1 MKKFFFTTTI
11 YLSLATRV
19 LAAPFPPIF
28 PVSFLTLLGNLL
40 SLIPAVV
47 ILAFMVMFFWGG
59 YTWMTAQDSEDKVTK
74 ARAILFSALV
84 GLILIL
90 VARPIL
96 EFLQSYF
103 GITNPLI

>member
-1 MKKFFFTTTI
+1 MKKIFFTTTI
-11 YLSLATRV
+11 YLSLFARV
-19 LAAPFPPIF
+19 SAAPFPPIF
-28 PVSFLTLLGNLL
+28 PVSFLTLLGNIL
-40 SLIPAVV
+40 SMIPAIV
-47 ILAFMVMFFWGG
+47 ILTFMAMFFWGG

-74 ARAILFSALV
+74 AKAILFSALV
-84 GLILIL
+84 GLIFVL